1 MITIRKKLLAIALSL
16 AVGVTFIPLLGSNVY
31 AETETENPAEVIL
44 DEGDGNAGDD
54 VDVPIDDEEA
64 EGDDEDIVDITP
76 DGTAVPEVNT
86 DADEAEAKG
95 EEPAAADAAQL
106 DSETSPGLSVGSA
119 DLNAILAALKDAP
132 PKENIQL
139 MADSDIFTW
148 SVSVSGKKATVKGTI
163 KNPYK
168 ELVTFGGL
176 YMDDL
181 KYSDPVKPLFSDA
194 FTTTINMSDYDIGYH
209 TLYAVFLAA
218 ADGTNVYDAIKKA
231 RETGNTDNLISTSRA
246 KKKVASKI
254 TAKPNYSGKF
264 YYVYSKYFEF
274 YPFNFGKNLG
284 TEKLYMEYKI
294 KGTKKWKRTGYMKA
308 NSIKLYMEQ
317 GYTIKKLKPNK
328 TYQTR
333 LRYGRYV
340 TYSKDIGGDGK
351 SYFFGGPVRNT
362 KTIKTGN
369 AKKPTIKSVKVKA
382 VKVKKHKVKHPAYWY
397 YVGGAAFYHK
407 AWTEK
412 YYTYK
417 VKVTVKL
424 KKKPGAAGLWINGKF
439 VKGNKKKYTVTLPG
453 SSYSAKK
460 PKGKKFKVNI
470 CSYKGKSYGGL
481 SPLYKK
487 TNKIK

>member
-54 VDVPIDDEEA
+54 VDVPIDGEEG
-64 EGDDEDIVDITP
+64 EDGDIVDITP
-76 DGTAVPEVNT
+76 DENIVEDDVVEDSALSDETTTPDNPVINELAGETRKMDASAKDAYTQALGEDSIKPMASIYTITSSRSGNKLNLKATITDSNYQFSYLFIDLKYTAVP
-86 DADEAEAKG
+86 AE
-95 EEPAAADAAQL
+95 
-106 DSETSPGLSVGSA
+106 
-119 DLNAILAALKDAP
+119 LAAG
-132 PKENIQL
+132 
-139 MADSDIFTW
+139 F
-148 SVSVSGKKATVKGTI
+148 SGPLDLTSYGT
-163 KNPYK
+163 
-168 ELVTFGGL
+168 
-176 YMDDL
+176 
-181 KYSDPVKPLFSDA
+181 
-194 FTTTINMSDYDIGYH
+194 GYH
-209 TLYAVFLAA
+209 TVAVGITSTTDTSNLVDVWEKRFIP
-218 ADGTNVYDAIKKA
+218 V
-231 RETGNTDNLISTSRA
+231 NT
-246 KKKVASKI
+246 V

-284 TEKLYMEYKI
+284 SDNLYMEYKI
-294 KGTKKWKRTGYMKA
+294 KGAKKWKRSGYMKA
-308 NSIKLYMEQ
+308 NSIKLYAEQ

-333 LRYGRYV
+333 LRYGKYV
-340 TYSKDIGGDGK
+340 TYSTSIGGDGK

-369 AKKPTIKSVKVKA
+369 AKKPTIKSVTVKA

-424 KKKPGAAGLWINGKF
+424 KKKPGAAGIWINGKF

-460 PKGKKFKVNI
+460 PKGKKFKVNV

-487 TNKIK
+487 TKKIK